1 MAIYLIMLKDYK
13 NIQQLLV
20 SPINESVLLGL
31 ELFQNL
37 LGLIEDVQNYDY
49 SYEGYEELYNDLV
62 EDEMNEGLYEKKLS
76 PEEYEP
82 QKDILNYDYYT
93 SYGTHSEISK
103 EEFLE
108 IRDYDQEQVADLFRN
123 ELIFIRYFA
132 DIYYK
137 SGEISKEIRNRIDRL
152 FDELIGEYYYGDYYS
167 ISELN
172 SMYYTYGSQSSF
184 INEQYYDFLVDVM
197 RQLKVK
203 DHLALA
209 KLLQQ
214 YGQDDYDGGK
224 ALGLTYQLNH
234 ASPQEVIKLSNSP
247 IKTLK
252 INHDYLVKLPKEWKR
267 LEPILHL
274 DLSNM
279 TFPKIPDNFDLF
291 PNIETLNLSGF
302 GIGDQY
308 EHEYVMYREDAF
320 VTMDVLPK
328 SIQNLSQL
336 RELNLMRT
344 NLGNMEEPSQL
355 PNWLGKLEKLETL
368 HLPFCYLRGYP
379 ISLTKLKSLKT
390 LYLPKVLWSE
400 DDSLDPE
407 LEYIG
412 VIHYDNDDNATIL
425 DETYFQDLLPNVE
438 IHVVD
443 QVVYRQDFAE
453 YEE

>member
-1 MAIYLIMLKDYK
+1 MLKDYK

-20 SPINESVLLGL
+20 SPISESVLLGL

-37 LGLIEDVQNYDY
+37 LNLIEDVQTYDY
-49 SYEGYEELYNDLV
+49 SYGGYEELYNELV
-62 EDEMNEGLYEKKLS
+62 EEEMNEGLYAKKLS
-76 PEEYEP
+76 YEAYES
-82 QKDILNYDYYT
+82 QKDTLNYDYYT
-93 SYGTHSEISK
+93 SYGSHTEISK

-108 IRDYDQEQVADLFRN
+108 IRDYDEEQVANLFKN

-137 SGEISKEIRNRIDRL
+137 SNTINREIRNRTNKL
-152 FDELIGEYYYGDYYS
+152 FDELIGKDYSGDYYS

-172 SMYYTYGSQSSF
+172 DMYYTYGSQSSF
-184 INEQYYDFLVDVM
+184 INEQYYDLLVDM
-197 RQLKVK
+197 MNQLEVK
-203 DHLALA
+203 DRLALA

-214 YGQDDYDGGK
+214 YGQDEYDGGK
-224 ALGLTYQLNH
+224 AVGLTYQLNH

-247 IKTLK
+247 AKTLK
-252 INHDYLVKLPKEWKR
+252 INHDYLVKLPEEWKS

-274 DLSNM
+274 NLSNM
-279 TFPKIPDNFDLF
+279 TFPKIPNNFDLF

-320 VTMDVLPK
+320 VSMEILPK

-336 RELNLMRT
+336 QELNLMRT

-355 PNWLGKLEKLETL
+355 PNWLSKLEKLETL
-368 HLPFCYLRGYP
+368 HLPFCYLRAYP

-390 LYLPKVLWSE
+390 LYIPKVLWSE

-412 VIHYDNDDNATIL
+412 VVHYDNEDNAMIL
-425 DETYFQDLLPNVE
+425 DEAYFQKLLPNVE

-443 QVVYRQDFAE
+443 QVVYRGDFAE
-453 YEE
+453 YEEE